1 MMNLE
6 KILEIY
12 SNNKG
17 KVSGVL
23 LGLLFGILVISIG
36 FFKTL
41 FLSLCITLGYII
53 GKKIDNNEDLIYFI
67 EKILN
72 TQDKRF

>member
-1 MMNLE
+1 MNLE
-6 KILEIY
+6 KFLEIY

-17 KVSGVL
+17 KISGVL

-36 FFKTL
+36 FLKTL
-41 FLSLCITLGYII
+41 FLSLCVCLGYII

-72 TQDKRF
+72 THDKRF